1 MFATLFGKKK
11 LTDNQLS
18 NIFVNTLIETVDSS
32 FEDVSEFINSA
43 PEFVSS
49 PNIYAQ
55 DNDKFLMIV
64 LAANMSQMS
73 KSFSAEEE
81 YVMKKKIIDKFAS
94 VYEVSP
100 AEFGKHLE
108 KYTHLLYRVKER
120 SNNVLYAM
128 SKAVF
133 FKYNL
138 APFQEE
144 YFREMKTPN
153 PVFLRRLDQVMK
165 NYLWSWDAYF
175 EKYRLG

>member
-11 LTDNQLS
+11 LTNEQLS
-18 NIFVNTLIETVDSS
+18 NIFVNSIIETVDSS
-32 FEDVSEFINSA
+32 FGDVSEFINTA
-43 PEFVSS
+43 PEFSMS
-49 PNIYAQ
+49 PQISNEN
-55 DNDKFLMIV
+55 NDKFLMIV

-73 KSFSAEEE
+73 KNFSAEEE
-81 YVMKKKIIDKFAS
+81 YVMKKKITDKFAS
-94 VYEVSP
+94 VYDITP
-100 AEFGKHLE
+100 AEFGKHIE

-138 APFQEE
+138 SPFQEE

-165 NYLWSWDAYF
+165 NYIWSWDSYF